1 MTRKKKKTSATL
13 TQSKASSSSSSSSAP
28 ASTALQVPT
37 KTTRGSIVW
46 DEERC
51 RIVYESSVQVQVPS
65 TSTAASI
72 ALDKNDNANDNDNDI
87 IDNDDDD
94 SADDVTG
101 FWETSYDRS
110 NDDNAEAPCLRA
122 RVSTEKPDDLSYF
135 PMHQELNADVDAD
148 ALQPVITGTTR
159 STRGK
164 RSYASRKRV
173 QLQSPPLTDALLD
186 VHVQARPRRLSKR
199 TKIIL
204 DGDSSESSMPR
215 SQGSAS
221 HEEEEHLEE
230 LRTPSEA
237 TESSEAQ
244 SSSTKLEP
252 SSVFDFDH
260 DDIEG
265 ETVKARPVRTKRTR
279 TAVAQQ
285 PSSKTSLEKARCFFE
300 QLDEREQLTLDH
312 SRTPVETTGK
322 ACIRTSRRLAPH
334 VVADPSVHKEYNEYV
349 KACQESGMAPRP
361 VESTFFRTTVIYDG
375 FLDE

>member
-13 TQSKASSSSSSSSAP
+13 TQSKASSSSSSSSSSAP

-135 PMHQELNADVDAD
+135 PIQQELNADVDAD

-221 HEEEEHLEE
+221 HEEVVLM
-230 LRTPSEA
+230 
-237 TESSEAQ
+237 
-244 SSSTKLEP
+244 
-252 SSVFDFDH
+252 
-260 DDIEG
+260 
-265 ETVKARPVRTKRTR
+265 
-279 TAVAQQ
+279 
-285 PSSKTSLEKARCFFE
+285 
-300 QLDEREQLTLDH
+300 ERYLLQMFPQIL
-312 SRTPVETTGK
+312 
-322 ACIRTSRRLAPH
+322 
-334 VVADPSVHKEYNEYV
+334 
-349 KACQESGMAPRP
+349 
-361 VESTFFRTTVIYDG
+361 
-375 FLDE
+375 